1 MVYVLEYLAT
11 TDRVD
16 RGVRAVSGSDGSTTV
31 PLMLLLAAFVVT
43 FLVTRMITRL
53 IRSGRGPF
61 KDNVTGDG
69 VHVHHAVPGLFLL
82 LVGAVVNTAASTP
95 AIRCLGA
102 IAIGVG
108 ASLVLDEFALIL
120 HLQDVYWSGEGR
132 ASVQAVVLVGVCLSL
147 VCLGFV
153 PVTGSDFQGGPAFV
167 IPTVVL
173 LVVSVWAAWICARKG
188 KYRLALLSIFFFPVA
203 VVGACRLARPGSP
216 WFRKRYAEGS
226 RKRRRAIARVE
237 RSDKRWSKRWIWFAD
252 LIAGAPQEP
261 DGGSGDVERTSTKR
275 S

>member
-1 MVYVLEYLAT
+1 MGEVV
-11 TDRVD
+11 
-16 RGVRAVSGSDGSTTV
+16 AVSGSAESTTL
-31 PLMLLLAAFVVT
+31 PLTLLLAAFVVT

-82 LVGAVVNTAASTP
+82 LIGAVVNTAAATP

-147 VCLGFV
+147 ACLGFV
-153 PVTGSDFQGGPAFV
+153 PVTGADFQGGPGFV
-167 IPTVVL
+167 IPTIVIL
-173 LVVSVWAAWICARKG
+173 AIFVWAAWVCARKG
-188 KYRLALLSIFFFPVA
+188 KYRLVLLSIFFFPVA
-203 VVGACRLARPGSP
+203 FVGACRLARPGSP

-237 RSDKRWSKRWIWFAD
+237 RSDKRWSRRWIWFAD
-252 LIAGAPQEP
+252 LIAGAPQESDP
-261 DGGSGDVERTSTKR
+261 AKGHTGRQ
-275 S
+275 